1 MLPLAPMKP
10 PCWTWLSLCVAFGL
24 LTAKASDQNA
34 LSERVNRLEDTDQ
47 YNAALS
53 LLLAAEKANPGDPFL
68 LARISEVYG
77 ELSDQGSDEGAK
89 KKSAQ
94 TSVDY
99 AKQAVTK
106 GPNLGEAHLAMA
118 IAIGKMTDF
127 VDNRTKMEYSRTI
140 KSEAEKAV
148 QLDPSLD
155 QAYLIL
161 ARWNFEMTQLN
172 PVLKAIA
179 QMMYGQIPA
188 ASQSQAIVYF
198 QKAIAAKPDRIE
210 THYEYG
216 DALRRMGKKDESRAQ
231 FEKVLQLPALGSDD
245 RRTQREARKQLK

>member
-1 MLPLAPMKP
+1 MKP
-10 PCWTWLSLCVAFGL
+10 RCWTWLSLCVAFGL
-24 LTAKASDQNA
+24 LTARASDQKA

-47 YNAALS
+47 YSAALS
-53 LLLAAEKANPGDPFL
+53 LLLEAEKANPGDPFL
-68 LARISEVYG
+68 LARISEIYS
-77 ELSDQGSDEGAK
+77 ELSDQGSDEGTK

-94 TSVDY
+94 TAIDY

-148 QLDPSLD
+148 QLDPTLD
-155 QAYLIL
+155 QGYLIL

-172 PVLKAIA
+172 PVLKGLA
-179 QMMYGQIPA
+179 QVMYGQMPA
-188 ASQSQAIVYF
+188 ASESQAIAYF

-210 THYEYG
+210 NYYEYG
-216 DALRRMGKKDESRAQ
+216 DALSRMGKKDEAKAQ
-231 FEKVLQLPALGSDD
+231 FEKVLQLPAPGSDD
-245 RRTQREARKQLK
+245 RRMQSEARKQLKYEG

>member
-1 MLPLAPMKP
+1 MKP
-10 PCWTWLSLCVAFGL
+10 RCWAWLSLCIAFGL
-24 LTAKASDQNA
+24 QTARASDQNA
-34 LSERVNRLEDTDQ
+34 LSERVSRLEDTDQ
-47 YNAALS
+47 YSAALA
-53 LLLAAEKANPGDPFL
+53 LLLEAQKANPGDAFL

-77 ELSDQGSDEGAK
+77 ELSDQASDEGTK
-89 KKSAQ
+89 KKYAQ

-106 GPNLGEAHLAMA
+106 GSSLGEAHLALA

-148 QLDPSLD
+148 QLDPTRD

-172 PVLKAIA
+172 PVLKGIA
-179 QMMYGQIPA
+179 QMMYGQMPA

-198 QKAIAAKPDRIE
+198 QKAIAANPERLE
-210 THYEYG
+210 NYYEYG
-216 DALRRMGKKDESRAQ
+216 MALSRMGKKDEAKAQ
-231 FEKVLQLPALGSDD
+231 FEKVLRLPALGSDD
-245 RRTQREARKQLK
+245 RRMQSEARKQLK